1 MGLSDVK
8 LFKGWCMSFPLRSN
22 QRVSYDNKLWIIFS
36 SILHEMC
43 SFLQYNIKVSTQI
56 RIGTLILVMKIIEVC
71 NIAFSFNENL
81 SAKQGRKKR

>member
-1 MGLSDVK
+1 
-8 LFKGWCMSFPLRSN
+8 MSFPLMSN
-22 QRVSYDNKLWIIFS
+22 QRVSFDNKLWIIFS

-81 SAKQGRKKR
+81 SAK